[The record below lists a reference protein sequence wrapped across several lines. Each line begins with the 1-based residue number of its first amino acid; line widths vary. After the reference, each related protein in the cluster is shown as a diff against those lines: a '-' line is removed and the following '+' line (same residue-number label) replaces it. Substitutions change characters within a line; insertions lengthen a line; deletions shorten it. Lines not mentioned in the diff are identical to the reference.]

1 MDWPWPLFESTA
13 NSNQIFHQLPLLI
26 TQFGEVESDN
36 PTLLAIQNLS
46 LEKRVLLKK
55 DYQTL
60 FLYLILTIE
69 LTSSLVLGDKL
80 LHVIDGSG
88 GHRKNK
94 VLLCL

>member
-1 MDWPWPLFESTA
+1 MDGPLFESTA
-13 NSNQIFHQLPLLI
+13 NSNQIIYQLPLLI

-80 LHVIDGSG
+80 LHVLNGSG
-88 GHRKNK
+88 GN
-94 VLLCL
+94 L

>member
-1 MDWPWPLFESTA
+1 MGPGLYL
-13 NSNQIFHQLPLLI
+13 NQLPLLI
-26 TQFGEVESDN
+26 RQFGEVESDN

-80 LHVIDGSG
+80 LHMLDGSG
-88 GHRKNK
+88 GNHKDK
-94 VLLCL
+94 VVLCL